1 MKKEQEILPRP
12 EKNKDGAL
20 TATVN
25 NRTFSSAILNDGLPN
40 GVSQHPGVSFWD
52 CNGVETLHP
61 LSLPRS

>member
-40 GVSQHPGVSFWD
+40 GVSQHPGVSF
-52 CNGVETLHP
+52 
-61 LSLPRS
+61 